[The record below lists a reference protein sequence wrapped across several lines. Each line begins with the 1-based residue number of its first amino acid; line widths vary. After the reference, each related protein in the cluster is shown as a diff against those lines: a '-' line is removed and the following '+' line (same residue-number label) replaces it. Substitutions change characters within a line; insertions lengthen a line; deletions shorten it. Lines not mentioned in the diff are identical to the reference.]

1 MASLSLD
8 TDNVFSDDGGQTQLA
23 TVTGD
28 AESGYTLSITVGVD
42 TTTEPSMGGMG
53 GGDGAPGAAPAA

>member
-28 AESGYTLSITVGVD
+28 AKSGYTLSITVGVD
-42 TTTEPSMGGMG
+42 TNTTPSTDGGA
-53 GGDGAPGAAPAA
+53 GAPGAAPAA